1 MKSVV
6 GWLDP
11 KLEAFR
17 EQKEPEELPPYVPTS
32 LEDFIGVMKRTP
44 KEYLSSKQRALIA
57 SSMSFAERKVSDV
70 MMPRSEITFVYEHDF
85 LGPLMLDK
93 LYQSGSSHFPVLSSD
108 GRQVIGMIHTDSLNS
123 LEVKNTDR
131 ATKYL
136 DKKIY
141 YLREDYTLEQA
152 MSAFLRTNCFFFI
165 VIDQSGQ
172 LVGLLSYKML
182 VGFLLGY
189 IPHDDFLED
198 SSISA
203 VMKRNLRPAGI
214 APQLAPASTEATSPL
229 SPLTPPK
236 SDNTQTSSEN

>member
-1 MKSVV
+1 MSFMKSFVSWV
-6 GWLDP
+6 DP
-11 KLEAFR
+11 KLDRFR
-17 EQKEPEELPPYVPTS
+17 DPAEPEEIPPYVPET
-32 LEDFIGVMKRTP
+32 LEDFIGVIKRTP
-44 KEYLSSKQRALIA
+44 KNIITAKQRATIA
-57 SSMSFAERKVSDV
+57 SSMSFSERKVSEI

-108 GRQVIGMIHTDSLNS
+108 GKQVIGVLHTDSLNS
-123 LEVKNTDR
+123 LEIKNTDR

-141 YLREDYTLEQA
+141 YIRNDYTLEQA

-165 VIDQSGQ
+165 VIDHSGQ
-172 LVGLLSYKML
+172 VVGLLTYKML

-198 SSISA
+198 SSIAA
-203 VMKRNLRPAGI
+203 VMKR
-214 APQLAPASTEATSPL
+214 TS
-229 SPLTPPK
+229 
-236 SDNTQTSSEN
+236 